1 MLFYRKL
8 LLNFEFPSVLR
19 PFSLS
24 WLSLG
29 NTMVRGQENFIM
41 YFPKEQPSEAIFVKI
56 LVLESQIT
64 QLENKVSIYEI
75 PFILLKLVIR
85 CETDYKQLVWK
96 NEWSHFTGR
105 CFNIPSKR
113 PLSSLSFIPFSLV
126 SLSHAPFLHP
136 SISLTVGLLPCSS
149 VCFPGSEFCV
159 SFLSSLLLLSWKLSH
174 DRSGTKYPDRLCVCG
189 GGSSRK

>member
-8 LLNFEFPSVLR
+8 LLNFEFPSILR

-24 WLSLG
+24 WLSVG

-64 QLENKVSIYEI
+64 QLEKKVSIYEI

-85 CETDYKQLVWK
+85 CETEYKQVVWK
-96 NEWSHFTGR
+96 NEWSHFMGR

-113 PLSSLSFIPFSLV
+113 PLSSLSLLSLSLWFLFPMLLFYI
-126 SLSHAPFLHP
+126 SLSHWLW
-136 SISLTVGLLPCSS
+136 
-149 VCFPGSEFCV
+149 V
-159 SFLSSLLLLSWKLSH
+159 SFPVILFVFLGLSFAYLSFCLFCSCF
-174 DRSGTKYPDRLCVCG
+174 GN
-189 GGSSRK
+189 